1 MLEVYY
7 EILQMGKIICVTNQK
22 GGVGKTT
29 TVINLGSSLAAAQ
42 KKTLIIDLDPQAN
55 ATSGVGIDKNA
66 SDSSI
71 YSVLLGNSDIR
82 SSIKKVHNS
91 HLDNYLF
98 LCPSNADLTGAEIEL
113 VSVENREWKLKEAIS
128 SIISQFDY
136 ILIDCPPSLNLL
148 TVNSLAAAD
157 SVLIPVQCEYY
168 ALEGLS
174 QLNRTIN
181 LIKQRLNSDIEIE
194 GYLLTLFDSRNRLS
208 NVIVNEVRTYFKDLV
223 FDTIIPRNVR
233 LAECP
238 SHGKP
243 ILLYDATS
251 KGAISYI
258 SLAKEIMEKSNG
270 GYSS

>member
-1 MLEVYY
+1 
-7 EILQMGKIICVTNQK
+7 MGKTICVTNQK

-29 TVINLGSSLAAAQ
+29 TVINLGCSLAAAQ
-42 KKTLIIDLDPQAN
+42 KTLIIDLDPQAN
-55 ATSGVGIDKNA
+55 ATSGVGIDKNE
-66 SDSSI
+66 SETTVYD
-71 YSVLLGNSDIR
+71 VLLGKSDIR
-82 SSIKKVHNS
+82 TSIKKVHQSILN
-91 HLDNYLF
+91 DYLF
-98 LCPSNADLTGAEIEL
+98 LCPSNAELTGAEIEL
-113 VSVENREWKLKEAIS
+113 IGIENREWKLKQAIS
-128 SIISQFDY
+128 EIVLDFDY

-148 TVNSLAAAD
+148 TINSLAAAD

-181 LIKQRLNSDIEIE
+181 LIKERLNSDIQVE

-208 NVIVNEVRTYFKDLV
+208 SVIVNEVRTYFEDKV

-238 SHGKP
+238 SHGLP

-251 KGAISYI
+251 KGAQSYI
-258 SLAKEIMEKSNG
+258 SLAREIIENNNG
-270 GYSS
+270 GYRS

>member
-1 MLEVYY
+1 
-7 EILQMGKIICVTNQK
+7 MGKTICVTNQK

-29 TVINLGSSLAAAQ
+29 TVINLGCSLAAAQ

-55 ATSGVGIDKNA
+55 ATSGVGIDKNE
-66 SDSSI
+66 SETTVYD
-71 YSVLLGNSDIR
+71 VLLGRSDIR
-82 SSIKKVHNS
+82 NSIKKVHQSVLN
-91 HLDNYLF
+91 DYLF
-98 LCPSNADLTGAEIEL
+98 LCPSNAELTGAEIEL
-113 VSVENREWKLKEAIS
+113 IGVENREWKLKEAIS
-128 SIISQFDY
+128 KIVLDFDY

-148 TVNSLAAAD
+148 TINSLAAAD

-181 LIKQRLNSDIEIE
+181 LIKERLNSDIQVE

-208 NVIVNEVRTYFKDLV
+208 SVIVNEVRTYFKDKV
-223 FDTIIPRNVR
+223 FDTIVPRNVR

-238 SHGKP
+238 SHGLP

-251 KGAISYI
+251 KGAQSYI
-258 SLAKEIMEKSNG
+258 SLAREIIENNNG
-270 GYSS
+270 GYRS

>member
-1 MLEVYY
+1 
-7 EILQMGKIICVTNQK
+7 MGKTICVTNQK

-29 TVINLGSSLAAAQ
+29 TVINLGCSLAAAQ

-55 ATSGVGIDKNA
+55 ATSGVGIDKNE
-66 SDSSI
+66 SETTVYD
-71 YSVLLGNSDIR
+71 VLLGKSDIR
-82 SSIKKVHNS
+82 TSIKKVHQSILN
-91 HLDNYLF
+91 DYLF
-98 LCPSNADLTGAEIEL
+98 LCPSNAELTGAEIEL
-113 VSVENREWKLKEAIS
+113 IGIENREWKLKQAIS
-128 SIISQFDY
+128 EIVLDFDY

-148 TVNSLAAAD
+148 TINSLAAAD

-181 LIKQRLNSDIEIE
+181 LIKERLNSDIQVE

-208 NVIVNEVRTYFKDLV
+208 SVIVNEVRTYFEDKV

-238 SHGKP
+238 SHGLP

-251 KGAISYI
+251 KGAQSYI
-258 SLAKEIMEKSNG
+258 SLAREIIENNNG
-270 GYSS
+270 GYRS

>member
-1 MLEVYY
+1 
-7 EILQMGKIICVTNQK
+7 MGKTICVTNQK

-29 TVINLGSSLAAAQ
+29 TVINLGCSLAAAQ

-55 ATSGVGIDKNA
+55 ATSGVGIDKNE
-66 SDSSI
+66 SETTVYD
-71 YSVLLGNSDIR
+71 VLLGRSDIR
-82 SSIKKVHNS
+82 NSIKKVHQSVLN
-91 HLDNYLF
+91 DYLF
-98 LCPSNADLTGAEIEL
+98 LCPSNAELTGAEIEL
-113 VSVENREWKLKEAIS
+113 IGVENREWKLKEAIS
-128 SIISQFDY
+128 KIVLDFDY

-148 TVNSLAAAD
+148 TINSLAAAD

-181 LIKQRLNSDIEIE
+181 LIKERLNSDIQVE

-208 NVIVNEVRTYFKDLV
+208 SVIVNEVRTYFKDKV

-238 SHGKP
+238 SHGLP

-251 KGAISYI
+251 KGAQSYI
-258 SLAKEIMEKSNG
+258 SLAREIIENNNG
-270 GYSS
+270 GYRS

>member
-1 MLEVYY
+1 
-7 EILQMGKIICVTNQK
+7 MGKTICVTNQK

-29 TVINLGSSLAAAQ
+29 TVINLGCSLAAAQ

-55 ATSGVGIDKNA
+55 ATSGVGIDKNE
-66 SDSSI
+66 SETTVYD
-71 YSVLLGNSDIR
+71 VLLGRSDIR
-82 SSIKKVHNS
+82 NSIKKVHQSVLN
-91 HLDNYLF
+91 DYLF
-98 LCPSNADLTGAEIEL
+98 LCPSNAELTGAEIEL
-113 VSVENREWKLKEAIS
+113 IGVENRDWKLKEAIS
-128 SIISQFDY
+128 KIVLDFDY

-148 TVNSLAAAD
+148 TINSLAAAD

-181 LIKQRLNSDIEIE
+181 LIKERLNSDIQVE

-208 NVIVNEVRTYFKDLV
+208 SVIVNEVRTYFKDKV
-223 FDTIIPRNVR
+223 FDTIVPRNVR

-238 SHGKP
+238 SHGLP

-251 KGAISYI
+251 KGAQSYI
-258 SLAKEIMEKSNG
+258 SLAREIIENNNG
-270 GYSS
+270 GYRS

>member
-1 MLEVYY
+1 
-7 EILQMGKIICVTNQK
+7 MGKIICVSNQK

-29 TVINLGSSLAAAQ
+29 TVINLACSLAAAQ

-55 ATSGVGIDKNA
+55 ATSGVGIDKNELEHT
-66 SDSSI
+66 I
-71 YSVLLGNSDIR
+71 YEVLLGNFDIKR
-82 SSIKKVHNS
+82 AIKKVHNS
-91 HLDNYLF
+91 DLNDYLYI
-98 LCPSNADLTGAEIEL
+98 CPSNAELTGAEVEL
-113 VSVENREWKLKEAIS
+113 ISTENREWKLKEAIS
-128 SIISQFDY
+128 EVSDSFDY

-181 LIKQRLNSDIEIE
+181 LIKQRLNSQIQIE

-208 NVIVNEVRTYFKDLV
+208 NVIVNEVRTYFKEKV
-223 FDTIIPRNVR
+223 FETIIPRNVR

-251 KGAISYI
+251 KGAQSYI
-258 SLAKEIMEKSNG
+258 SLADEIIHRNNG
-270 GYSS
+270 GIGS

>member
-1 MLEVYY
+1 
-7 EILQMGKIICVTNQK
+7 MGKIICVTNQK

-55 ATSGVGIDKNA
+55 ATSGVGVDKNE
-66 SDSSI
+66 SESSI
-71 YSVLLGNSDIR
+71 YEVLLGNADIR
-82 SSIKKVHNS
+82 KSIKKVHQI
-91 HLDNYLF
+91 HLNDYLF
-98 LCPSNADLTGAEIEL
+98 LVPSNAELTGAEIEL
-113 VSVENREWKLKEAIS
+113 ISLENREWKLKEAIS
-128 SIISQFDY
+128 SIISEFDY
-136 ILIDCPPSLNLL
+136 ILVDCPPSLNLL

-157 SVLIPVQCEYY
+157 SVVIPVQCEYY

-181 LIKQRLNSDIEIE
+181 LIKQRLNSQIKIE

-208 NVIVNEVRTYFKDLV
+208 NVIVNEVRSYFKDQV
-223 FDTIIPRNVR
+223 FETIIPRNVR

-243 ILLYDATS
+243 ILLYDAAS

-258 SLAKEIMEKSNG
+258 SLAKEIIENNNG

>member
-1 MLEVYY
+1 
-7 EILQMGKIICVTNQK
+7 MGKIICVTNQK

-29 TVINLGSSLAAAQ
+29 TVINLGCSLAAAQ
-42 KKTLIIDLDPQAN
+42 KKTLIIDIDPQAN
-55 ATSGVGIDKNA
+55 ATSGVGIDKYE
-66 SDSSI
+66 SETSI
-71 YSVLLGNSDIR
+71 YNVLLGNLDIR
-82 SSIKKVHNS
+82 NSIKKVHHNS
-91 HLDNYLF
+91 LNDYLYM
-98 LCPSNADLTGAEIEL
+98 CPSNAELTGAEIEL
-113 VSVENREWKLKEAIS
+113 ISTEDREWRLKEAMS
-128 SIISQFDY
+128 SVIDDFDY

-157 SVLIPVQCEYY
+157 SVVIPVQCEYY

-181 LIKQRLNSDIEIE
+181 LIKQRLNSEIKIE

-208 NVIVNEVRTYFKDLV
+208 SVIVDEVRTYFKDQV

-251 KGAISYI
+251 KGAMSYI
-258 SLAKEIMEKSNG
+258 SLAKEIINKNNG
-270 GYSS
+270 GYGS

>member
-1 MLEVYY
+1 ME
-7 EILQMGKIICVTNQK
+7 KTICVTNQK

-29 TVINLGSSLAAAQ
+29 TVINLGCSLAAAQ
-42 KKTLIIDLDPQAN
+42 KKTLIIDMDPQAN
-55 ATSGVGIDKNA
+55 ATSGVGIDKNELET
-66 SDSSI
+66 SVYD
-71 YSVLLGNSDIR
+71 VLLGNTDIR
-82 SSIKKVHNS
+82 NSIKKVHQSVLN
-91 HLDNYLF
+91 DYLF
-98 LCPSNADLTGAEIEL
+98 LCPSNAELTGAEIEL
-113 VSVENREWKLKEAIS
+113 ISTENREWKLKEAIS
-128 SIISQFDY
+128 AVIPDYDY

-157 SVLIPVQCEYY
+157 SVVIPVQCEYY

-181 LIKQRLNSDIEIE
+181 LIKERLNSDIQVE

-208 NVIVNEVRTYFKDLV
+208 NVIVNEVRTYFKDKV
-223 FDTIIPRNVR
+223 FKTIIPRNVR

-251 KGAISYI
+251 KGAQSYI
-258 SLAKEIMEKSNG
+258 SLAKEVIENNNG
-270 GYSS
+270 GYRS

>member
-1 MLEVYY
+1 
-7 EILQMGKIICVTNQK
+7 MGKIICVTNQK

-55 ATSGVGIDKNA
+55 ATSGMGIDKNE
-66 SDSSI
+66 SNNTI
-71 YSVLLGNSDIR
+71 YQVLLGNSDIK
-82 SSIKKVHNS
+82 SSITKVHNNE
-91 HLDNYLF
+91 LNDFLF
-98 LCPSNADLTGAEIEL
+98 LCPSNIDLTGAEIEL
-113 VSVENREWKLKEAIS
+113 ISIERREWKLKEALS
-128 SIISQFDY
+128 AIINEFDY

-157 SVLIPVQCEYY
+157 SVVIPVQCEYY

-181 LIKQRLNSDIEIE
+181 LIKQRLNSKIAIE
-194 GYLLTLFDSRNRLS
+194 GYLLTLFDKRNRLS
-208 NVIVNEVRTYFKDLV
+208 HVIVNEVRSYFKDLV

-243 ILLYDATS
+243 IILYDAYS

-258 SLAKEIMEKSNG
+258 SLAKEIIENNNG

>member
-1 MLEVYY
+1 
-7 EILQMGKIICVTNQK
+7 MGKIICVSNQK

-29 TVINLGSSLAAAQ
+29 TVINLACSLAAAQ

-55 ATSGVGIDKNA
+55 ATSGVGIDKNELEHT
-66 SDSSI
+66 I
-71 YSVLLGNSDIR
+71 YEVLLGDFDIKR
-82 SSIKKVHNS
+82 AIKKVHNS
-91 HLDNYLF
+91 DLNDYLYI
-98 LCPSNADLTGAEIEL
+98 CPSNAELTGAEVEL
-113 VSVENREWKLKEAIS
+113 ISTENREWKLKEAIS
-128 SIISQFDY
+128 AVSDSFDY

-181 LIKQRLNSDIEIE
+181 LIKQRLNSQIQIE

-208 NVIVNEVRTYFKDLV
+208 NVIVNEVRTYFKEKV
-223 FDTIIPRNVR
+223 FETIIPRNVR

-251 KGAISYI
+251 KGAQSYI
-258 SLAKEIMEKSNG
+258 SLADEIIHRNNG
-270 GYSS
+270 GIGS